1 MCPSEEV
8 TFYNVFSWVPNIIN
22 ESLLFYLEL
31 QTDISDSSLRNLR
44 NAALTTWFIMVGI
57 FIQIIISFFIAPML
71 NLYFASFRA
80 S

>member
-8 TFYNVFSWVPNIIN
+8 TLYNVFSWVPNIIN

-31 QTDISDSSLRNLR
+31 QTDISDGSLRNLR

-57 FIQIIISFFIAPML
+57 FIQMIIFMAPIL
-71 NLYFASFRA
+71 NLCFASFRA